1 MLDSLPRGLLT
12 LRLVLLRLVLLRLVL
27 RARRKRLV

>member
-12 LRLVLLRLVLLRLVL
+12 LRLVLLRLVLRARRLRLV
-27 RARRKRLV
+27 